1 MICLRNLQEIMFKS
15 QPLKNDNY
23 SGGSC
28 FSVTL
33 LAESLRIFNELAVG
47 ETAAILSEAKVEC
60 GGGRNATAANSL
72 KIPVTET
79 RK

>member
-1 MICLRNLQEIMFKS
+1 
-15 QPLKNDNY
+15 
-23 SGGSC
+23 
-28 FSVTL
+28 
-33 LAESLRIFNELAVG
+33 VG

-79 RK
+79 RKWRSNNYPLNTYKKSA